1 MSPALRAYLVY
12 AMTNSRRVDFLRV
25 LEEAPSAAALE
36 KIARMPHNVWETA
49 IWLQVTGRKLVR
61 RADGHYRILPA
72 AEVRPDDA
80 PLPNELRPCRVEVD
94 DDGLFRFKLTDGPS
108 NFTIYDRGD
117 PAKNEAALREALPA
131 QYLSFRPS
139 ARSPGFSRNSGA
151 APSGIPAEAGLR
163 APGRS
168 RTDEANRTAGIVG
181 ADPSW
186 RWV

>member
-131 QYLSFRPS
+131 QYLSFRPTLVVPAS
-139 ARSPGFSRNSGA
+139 A
-151 APSGIPAEAGLR
+151 GIPALLQAGFRLKPGLR